1 MERHIGIAEPTHIRE
16 FLLIVVD
23 ALTPRSLDDV
33 PQRYVNVAR
42 SKTDGRSACDHQ
54 WFSDVM
60 PSNETELLA
69 KLARYGF
76 SGMFLWLDVASGWE
90 PELRSFV
97 IYEKD
102 FASVNYRKVRDQMF
116 RWSGWFRGTK
126 ERCA

>member
-1 MERHIGIAEPTHIRE
+1 MERHIRIPEPAYIRE
-16 FLLIVVD
+16 FLPIVVD

-42 SKTDGRSACDHQ
+42 SETDGQSACDHQ

-60 PSNETELLA
+60 PSNKTELLA
-69 KLARYGF
+69 KLARYCF
-76 SGMFLWLDVASGWE
+76 SGMFLRLDVASGWE

-102 FASVNYRKVRDQMF
+102 VASVNYCKI
-116 RWSGWFRGTK
+116 
-126 ERCA
+126 

>member
-1 MERHIGIAEPTHIRE
+1 MERHVRIAEPAHIRE
-16 FLLIVVD
+16 FLLVVVD

-60 PSNETELLA
+60 PSSKIELLA

-76 SGMFLWLDVASGWE
+76 SGMFLWLDVASGRE
-90 PELRSFV
+90 PELRRFM
-97 IYEKD
+97 IHEKD
-102 FASVNYRKVRDQMF
+102 VASVNHGKI
-116 RWSGWFRGTK
+116 
-126 ERCA
+126 